1 MTAETEEQGV
11 AAMKVQRARRPVTRG
26 RGGVSGQ
33 RVLKAE
39 AVLVGGAVLALLAWE
54 LPSLRREARI
64 WRMAGGFRAGHRY
77 P

>member
-1 MTAETEEQGV
+1 
-11 AAMKVQRARRPVTRG
+11 MKIRRARRPVARR
-26 RGGVSGQ
+26 RGGMNGQ

-39 AVLVGGAVLALLAWE
+39 AALVGGVALALLCRE
-54 LPSLRREARI
+54 FPSLRREMRI

>member
-1 MTAETEEQGV
+1 MNERRAHRCGAGSKGAE
-11 AAMKVQRARRPVTRG
+11 M
-26 RGGVSGQ
+26 SGE

-39 AVLVGGAVLALLAWE
+39 AVLLGALVVALLVWE

-64 WRMAGGFRAGHRY
+64 WRMAGGLRAGRRY

>member
-1 MTAETEEQGV
+1 M
-11 AAMKVQRARRPVTRG
+11 
-26 RGGVSGQ
+26 SGQ

-39 AVLVGGAVLALLAWE
+39 AVLVGGVALALLVWE
-54 LPSLRREARI
+54 FPSLRREARI

>member
-1 MTAETEEQGV
+1 MMTYMRV
-11 AAMKVQRARRPVTRG
+11 RRPAA
-26 RGGVSGQ
+26 VSRRSGMTGQ

-39 AVLVGGAVLALLAWE
+39 AAMVGGLALALLLWE

>member
-1 MTAETEEQGV
+1 
-11 AAMKVQRARRPVTRG
+11 MKVQRARWSAATGG
-26 RGGVSGQ
+26 RTGTSGQ
-33 RVLKAE
+33 RVLMAE
-39 AVLVGGAVLALLAWE
+39 AALAGGLVLALLLWE

>member
-1 MTAETEEQGV
+1 
-11 AAMKVQRARRPVTRG
+11 
-26 RGGVSGQ
+26 VSGQ

>member
-1 MTAETEEQGV
+1 
-11 AAMKVQRARRPVTRG
+11 MKTHMRARRPVAFG
-26 RGGVSGQ
+26 RRAGMTGQ

-39 AVLVGGAVLALLAWE
+39 AAVIGGLALALFVWE